1 MKKEAK
7 IRADKVKKEAQKV
20 LKIEAQAIKNL
31 NNSVN
36 DQFVAVI
43 EKILNCSGRVIMTGM
58 GKSGVIAKKLAA
70 TLASTGTPGFFLHPA
85 EAIHGDLGMVTD
97 EDIVIA
103 LSNSGE
109 SEEIVDILP
118 YIKLIGAKIV
128 AMTGNQ
134 ESTLANNADYT
145 LDIAVD
151 QEACPLDLAPTA
163 STTAALAF
171 GDALAIALL
180 ETRDFQPEDFAL
192 YHPGGSL
199 GKKLL
204 LTVEEILDVRNQ
216 SPVVKQEDS
225 LKQALFEMTATKMG
239 AVNIVNNDGEITG
252 IITDGDIR
260 RKLENCNADLKSM
273 AAHTIMTKDP
283 TAITGEKLAAEA
295 VKIMEDKEINDLPVV
310 TADSKPLGMINF
322 QDLLRAGVI

>member
-1 MKKEAK
+1 MGKQQKLKSNKIKSNAKE
-7 IRADKVKKEAQKV
+7 V
-20 LKIEAQAIKNL
+20 LEIESQAIKNL
-31 NNSVN
+31 TRSVN
-36 DQFVAVI
+36 DQFVAVVK
-43 EKILNCSGRVIMTGM
+43 EILNCSGRTIMTGM

-97 EDIVIA
+97 SDIVIA

-109 SEEIVDILP
+109 SEEIIEILP
-118 YIKLIGAKIV
+118 YIKRIGAKIV

-134 ESTLANNADYT
+134 ESTLAENANYVLNISVT
-145 LDIAVD
+145 

-171 GDALAIALL
+171 GDALAVALL
-180 ETRDFQPEDFAL
+180 EARNFQPEDFAL

-216 SPVVKQEDS
+216 NPVVNKDNS
-225 LKQALFEMTATKMG
+225 LKQALFKMTKTKMG
-239 AVNIVNNDGEITG
+239 AVNIVNDDDVLVG

-260 RKLENCNADLKSM
+260 RKLENCNIDLKNM
-273 AAHTIMTKDP
+273 TAKAIMTKNP
-283 TAITGEKLAAEA
+283 ITITIDKLAAEA

-310 TADSKPLGMINF
+310 DGDKIPLGMINF
-322 QDLLRAGVI
+322 QDLLQAGVI